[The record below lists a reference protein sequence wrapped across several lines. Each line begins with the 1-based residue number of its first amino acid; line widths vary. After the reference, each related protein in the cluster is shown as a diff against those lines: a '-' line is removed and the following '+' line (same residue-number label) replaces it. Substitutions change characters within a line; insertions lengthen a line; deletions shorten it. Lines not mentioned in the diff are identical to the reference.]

1 MITPLA
7 FWICADEGPRGVR
20 EGCSGLR
27 RMMSVGVMEKL
38 ETKTNLDHSSHWGGE
53 RGLLTTGRHEGYAKN
68 SHCKVGTYQL

>member
-38 ETKTNLDHSSHWGGE
+38 ETKTNLDHSSHWGG
-53 RGLLTTGRHEGYAKN
+53 GNVDY
-68 SHCKVGTYQL
+68 